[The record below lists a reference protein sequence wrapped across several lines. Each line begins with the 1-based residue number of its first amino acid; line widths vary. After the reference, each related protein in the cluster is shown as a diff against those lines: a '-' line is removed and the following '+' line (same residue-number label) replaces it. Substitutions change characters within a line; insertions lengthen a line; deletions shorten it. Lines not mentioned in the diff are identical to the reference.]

1 MRENTSRVTGAFTTQ
16 RACEIVAEAIRRPW
30 EEMASGAWLTVAS
43 DKRQAMVSKSGDGT
57 EWCGNGFQVEA
68 KGLRQGRM
76 CSGMGTRRSCAP
88 SGAFWKLISRMSG
101 TADDEEG
108 GGWRCRECS
117 KRRCRPVW
125 FVRPP
130 SVSVSV

>member
-1 MRENTSRVTGAFTTQ
+1 MTGAFTTQ

-43 DKRQAMVSKSGDGT
+43 YKRQAMVSKSCDGT
-57 EWCGNGFQVEA
+57 EWGGNGFQVEA
-68 KGLRQGRM
+68 KGLRQGR
-76 CSGMGTRRSCAP
+76 AP

-117 KRRCRPVW
+117 KRRCRPV
-125 FVRPP
+125 
-130 SVSVSV
+130 